1 MIYLTAQPPRKRG
14 GWAVRV
20 RMDQAKAGRIL
31 FPVFGGEI
39 AAA

>member
-14 GWAVRV
+14 GWAV